1 MPKGITRMQKLM
13 PQVGY
18 VSLNMLHMSLEL
30 SKTNKIYE
38 ESVAKFLGISWILL
52 KRCIMEKKDISLW
65 DDEDNFI
72 MT

>member
-1 MPKGITRMQKLM
+1 
-13 PQVGY
+13 
-18 VSLNMLHMSLEL
+18 MLHMSLEL

-52 KRCIMEKKDISLW
+52 KDASYWRKDISLW